1 MEQGLVKTSTT
12 GCWSLCVK
20 LIGKISDTYVL
31 WQHRR
36 TSRQHLA
43 QLSAHQLKDIGVDP
57 AQREEEIR
65 KYFWQ

>member
-1 MEQGLVKTSTT
+1 MEGRLAHISTMGFWQRWGKLVN
-12 GCWSLCVK
+12 
-20 LIGKISDTYVL
+20 KISATYDL

-43 QLSAHQLKDIGVDP
+43 QLSSHQLKDIGIDP

>member
-1 MEQGLVKTSTT
+1 MEDRLVVVSRV
-12 GCWSLCVK
+12 GFWQRGVK
-20 LIGKISDTYVL
+20 LASKISETYVL
-31 WQHRR
+31 WQRRR
-36 TSRQHLA
+36 TTRQQLA